1 MPRDRLCDEL
11 NMSSAHYLHRHDGHH
26 STDHAAQ
33 VQLLTGGPPVHS
45 LDVGHDATKRG
56 LHALRDGEC
65 LNKTCEGMHKA
76 RLREEKAVG

>member
-1 MPRDRLCDEL
+1 MFST
-11 NMSSAHYLHRHDGHH
+11 SSKCHQPIIPRHDGHH

-33 VQLLTGGPPVHS
+33 VQQLTGGPPVHS
-45 LDVGHDATKRG
+45 LDVGHDATTPRLASFG
-56 LHALRDGEC
+56 DGEC